1 MVDQVWRLAD
11 LPIHEF
17 NPRVYQLLVAVAT
30 NAGITYQYDIQ
41 AGYTGTDNDNVQVSR
56 GGVATGLLN
65 IPCRYMHTGSEIVS
79 LKDIDNTAELMARF
93 VLALD
98 EQTNLIP

>member
-1 MVDQVWRLAD
+1 MLVDAA
-11 LPIHEF
+11 
-17 NPRVYQLLVAVAT
+17 N
-30 NAGITYQYDIQ
+30 NAGITYQYDIK

-79 LKDIDNTAELMARF
+79 LKDIDDTAQLIARF

-98 EQTNLIP
+98 EETNLIP